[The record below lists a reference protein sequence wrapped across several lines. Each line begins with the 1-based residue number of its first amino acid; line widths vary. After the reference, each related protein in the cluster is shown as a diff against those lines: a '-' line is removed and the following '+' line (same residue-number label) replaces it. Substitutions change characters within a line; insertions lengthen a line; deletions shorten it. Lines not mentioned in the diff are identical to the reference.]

1 VSVCLASPN
10 TFCNTSTRYAV
21 SAGQPLVAPAASAL
35 LAKLYGAAATSA
47 SASQLHHAA
56 AACLAALTMRGKTSR
71 KALASDAGACVLM
84 LESLMSYGKSISS
97 NIAISSKVIPEDWNV
112 EAKRAAAVAASAAA
126 AAATAACA
134 ITSSLLA
141 AFCNLSQL
149 DESRS
154 FLGYDFQAREFVLN
168 LACFNDA
175 NRYLSDDHVGF
186 ILKVIS
192 EGGGQ
197 PVIQR
202 GLECALEMLGNFA
215 REREGRK
222 SITRLGFWQT
232 ALDSALKIIP
242 NSITSVAADAS
253 QADMASLPASASD
266 SLRHALVLLCRLYV
280 KHARSPSRHIELY
293 LLCNYS

>member
-1 VSVCLASPN
+1 
-10 TFCNTSTRYAV
+10 
-21 SAGQPLVAPAASAL
+21 
-35 LAKLYGAAATSA
+35 
-47 SASQLHHAA
+47 
-56 AACLAALTMRGKTSR
+56 M
-71 KALASDAGACVLM
+71 
-84 LESLMSYGKSISS
+84 
-97 NIAISSKVIPEDWNV
+97 
-112 EAKRAAAVAASAAA
+112 
-126 AAATAACA
+126 
-134 ITSSLLA
+134 
-141 AFCNLSQL
+141 
-149 DESRS
+149 
-154 FLGYDFQAREFVLN
+154 
-168 LACFNDA
+168 
-175 NRYLSDDHVGF
+175 GF

-192 EGGGQ
+192 EGTIDDRGGGQ

-242 NSITSVAADAS
+242 NSIMSVAADAS

-280 KHARSPSRHIELY
+280 KHARFPSRHIELY